1 MRIFWIALFLLSGL
15 AAAQAGG
22 VPSLLADQGRVGVQ
36 IKLEP
41 GWKTYWRLPG
51 ETGVAPRFDW
61 SGSENLKQAQVLYP
75 APTRFMDPDGE
86 TIGFAGEVVFPVLI
100 EPLDGAKPVTLRLQ
114 LEYGLCK
121 EICIPAK
128 AELVADAGIADPAA
142 GAVLQAAM
150 AILPQRLGPD
160 AARLALAPEG
170 LRLQLALPQGAVV
183 QDVFVEGAPL
193 SYFRAPERQGS
204 KNLILPVDGMQDV
217 SLLKGS
223 SLNLTVTTVGAA
235 YEISAQVQ

>member
-1 MRIFWIALFLLSGL
+1 
-15 AAAQAGG
+15 
-22 VPSLLADQGRVGVQ
+22 
-36 IKLEP
+36 
-41 GWKTYWRLPG
+41 
-51 ETGVAPRFDW
+51 
-61 SGSENLKQAQVLYP
+61 
-75 APTRFMDPDGE
+75 MDPDGE

-160 AARLALAPEG
+160 AARLARAPEG